1 MNYSMCLPL
10 IRWNIL
16 SIVVKIAISFL
27 RYVPTLYNM
36 KIGLFEMQQG
46 LLICDFQ
53 KMLRAKV
60 NFFCFDF
67 CKI

>member
-1 MNYSMCLPL
+1 MNFSMCLPM

-27 RYVPTLYNM
+27 RYVPTLYSL

-46 LLICDFQ
+46 LLICVFPNV
-53 KMLRAKV
+53 LRAKV
-60 NFFCFDF
+60 DFFGFVV